1 MRRKLSVGIAAGDG
15 LVARFGEVVV
25 YLAKE
30 TASTDRILGAVE
42 AVAQERHAGAAIAQR
57 LAAVVFGSGS
67 EPPPFGVV
75 APTADGTLVLLRG
88 PVSAVVEGAE
98 GIRRLDGARAFTWVD
113 EIVREPVR
121 RITVGADSGAPVRA
135 FPRTDLQAGVV
146 PGSGFV
152 LATVRRNGKYRP
164 AETVAPELP
173 TTAASGFAAAEST
186 AGSGFEAL
194 PEPGQRISRTPSAPS
209 GSGSGANDRSVSGV
223 DRNPGGFGASRG
235 PADTSRGVGRNAPRN
250 PSGIEKPS
258 TASQF
263 NATSQPVAN
272 DRPGTGRFGAP
283 LTPGNR
289 PFGAETPGTAGR
301 FGTTGQPTASDH
313 SDADGG
319 GSDASPEP
327 GNAVPSFETPGAAGR
342 FGTTGRSTTG
352 NQSDSGTGDADA
364 PREQAPTPQIPE
376 APSAATESGEL
387 GKSVAGERPDDGAIR
402 GAAGFDTGAGVLG
415 ELHSGGRERAGASDV
430 TVRSETVASPDV
442 PGISVAGAPDRAA
455 ERMDTADQPA
465 TAPWDATADESD
477 DSAHLQ
483 SLPWSRTPYGAGA
496 SNAPQQATDAKDTEP
511 SRQTRGTA
519 AGDAPGQT
527 TTDAKVAKP
536 AEQSR
541 GAERID
547 TADQPATAPWDA
559 TADESDDNAQ
569 QESTGQALAWS
580 ETPYGAGT
588 FNASSQA
595 ADAGTIE
602 PGRQSRRPGVFDA
615 PGRATTDA
623 EAAESGGQ
631 SRGAERIDTADQ
643 PATAPWNAADE
654 SGTGE
659 ADSAAVTMKADLP
672 SPAPNQPWAW
682 SRRPGA
688 ANQFGPAGQWPDP
701 AAAEPTM
708 IARPRP
714 VGPGRVL
721 PPPNSPGAQSRP
733 PTWPRPYPPPR
744 TVAPA
749 PLEPANLFPPDEG
762 QTRIMRPAAGIGS
775 PDTGPGALVMPDG
788 AVYPLDRPYVI
799 GRSPQSDD
807 LVKKA
812 SASPIVLPRDRHVS
826 RVHAYVSLDRGKVF
840 VRDASTRSGTFVAAP
855 GTDQWTRIGAEPVEL
870 PPGWR
875 IKISSRV
882 LTFRAAEPPRV

>member
-135 FPRTDLQAGVV
+135 LPRTDLQAGVV

-152 LATVRRNGKYRP
+152 VATARRNGKNRP

-194 PEPGQRISRTPSAPS
+194 PDPGQRISRTPSTPS
-209 GSGSGANDRSVSGV
+209 TFGSSATDRPASRASRIPGV
-223 DRNPGGFGASRG
+223 FGAPQG
-235 PADTSRGVGRNAPRN
+235 PADTPRGVGRDVIGRSAEQAQSS
-250 PSGIEKPS
+250 PSGIQTPS
-258 TASQF
+258 A
-263 NATSQPVAN
+263 ATRFDDPGQPAAN
-272 DRPGTGRFGAP
+272 DRPGTEIGKFGAP
-283 LTPGNR
+283 VTPDNR
-289 PFGAETPGTAGR
+289 PPSAETPGT
-301 FGTTGQPTASDH
+301 TG
-313 SDADGG
+313 G
-319 GSDASPEP
+319 
-327 GNAVPSFETPGAAGR
+327 
-342 FGTTGRSTTG
+342 FGTTGRSASG
-352 NQSDSGTGDADA
+352 DRRDSGSSGGLDA
-364 PREQAPTPQIPE
+364 PEQTEAPQTSE
-376 APSAATESGEL
+376 EPSAATESGEIE
-387 GKSVAGERPDDGAIR
+387 KSVAGERPDDGVIR

-430 TVRSETVASPDV
+430 TVRSETVGSPDV
-442 PGISVAGAPDRAA
+442 PGISVAGARDRAA
-455 ERMDTADQPA
+455 ERLDTADQPA
-465 TAPWDATADESD
+465 TAPWDATADDSD
-477 DSAHLQ
+477 DSAPSTGQ
-483 SLPWSRTPYGAGA
+483 SLQRSQTPYGAGTF
-496 SNAPQQATDAKDTEP
+496 NAFQQP
-511 SRQTRGTA
+511 
-519 AGDAPGQT
+519 
-527 TTDAKVAKP
+527 TDAKVAEP
-536 AEQSR
+536 GEQSR
-541 GAERID
+541 GADRID

-559 TADESDDNAQ
+559 SSDDSDDNARGT
-569 QESTGQALAWS
+569 TGQALAWS

-588 FNASSQA
+588 FTAPSQPT
-595 ADAGTIE
+595 DAETME
-602 PGRQSRRPGVFDA
+602 PGRQSRGPGVFGA
-615 PGRATTDA
+615 PGRATTDVEA
-623 EAAESGGQ
+623 AQSSRQTRGPGAGDAPGRPTTDTEAAESGGQ
-631 SRGAERIDTADQ
+631 SRGVERIDTADQ

-659 ADSAAVTMKADLP
+659 ADPAAVTMKADLP

-788 AVYPLDRPYVI
+788 TAHPLDRPYVI

-882 LTFRAAEPPRV
+882 LTFRTDEPPRV